1 MAFEDQRRARVA
13 AGGDQDG
20 ADAEQ
25 FAAVAGDVDADQRRD
40 PGEADEQADEA
51 PAGDAFGRFEAERQQ
66 RR

>member
-40 PGEADEQADEA
+40 PGEADE
-51 PAGDAFGRFEAERQQ
+51 EAEPGATR
-66 RR
+66 